1 MSISKYQVFLK
12 VVSCGTF
19 TKAAEA
25 LNFTQSGISHA
36 ITALESELGD
46 GLVITQLDGLHA
58 GANVTSGD
66 FSLLSKGYLL
76 EDGKRVRPVEQITIA
91 GNFYELLKNIRAV
104 GSDLVFPGSGV
115 GAPSLDVGELTVSG
129 K

>member
-1 MSISKYQVFLK
+1 MAGKNKTYELMLK
-12 VVSCGTF
+12 IGGKVDGSLKTACNTAD
-19 TKAAEA
+19 KNLA
-25 LNFTQSGISHA
+25 
-36 ITALESELGD
+36 ALESELGD

-76 EDGKRVRPVEQITIA
+76 EGGKRVRPVEQITIA

-115 GAPSLDVGELTVSG
+115 GAPSLDVGERTVSG

>member
-1 MSISKYQVFLK
+1 MTSTGNAVRPGLSAPETVAPSNFFFQPGDKYL
-12 VVSCGTF
+12 
-19 TKAAEA
+19 A
-25 LNFTQSGISHA
+25 
-36 ITALESELGD
+36 ALESELGD

-76 EDGKRVRPVEQITIA
+76 EGGKRVRPVEQITIA